1 MCSTK
6 NVLFSNC
13 FCFTV
18 ISSDLSPDG
27 WLLRKV
33 LFCLCSKRV
42 YSMYHNWLTHR
53 MLIEATYIKWWQTM
67 YLCCTVHFYVYVL
80 LLLLL
85 PTFGEISATPYYY
98 VCWLTLS
105 MLDDVKILKKTHQ
118 SFIFLYFFVTHTW
131 LSMCFTIFQFFLFFS
146 KVCKFKVL

>member
-1 MCSTK
+1 MYLCSTK
-6 NVLFSNC
+6 NVLYSNC

-80 LLLLL
+80 VCTNIWGNFCDPLLLCL
-85 PTFGEISATPYYY
+85 
-98 VCWLTLS
+98 LTLS

-118 SFIFLYFFVTHTW
+118 SFTW
-131 LSMCFTIFQFFLFFS
+131 WPIQSTTRYQIRWEFCPAI
-146 KVCKFKVL
+146 